1 VAKIRNEEVTP
12 TCSAAS
18 VVQESDFP
26 VSELHHGSTRW
37 QCCYNENSHRSA
49 PAETPATLCRQC
61 EELSPLRQLHGIVW
75 VGRDCSEVGWLV
87 GVFMKEQ
94 VGVINWF
101 CLWVWS
107 FLLNLQWIWGLLSKA
122 QRNELLTVV
131 LG

>member
-1 VAKIRNEEVTP
+1 MAKIRNEEVTP

-94 VGVINWF
+94 VGGDKLVLLMGLVIPTEF
-101 CLWVWS
+101 AVDL
-107 FLLNLQWIWGLLSKA
+107 G
-122 QRNELLTVV
+122 VV
-131 LG
+131 E